1 VSLHSVAPI
10 DVFHCGYPRTVG
22 AYAVSTEDGPA
33 LVDCGPAVTIDAL
46 RAGLADNGL
55 SVTDLRHLLVTHVHL
70 DHAGAAG
77 ALVREN
83 PALQVH
89 VAESAI
95 VHLAYPVAL
104 EHSARRIYRERF
116 DELWGELV
124 PVPEKN
130 LHAVGGEVAGI
141 ECFATPG
148 HASHH
153 VSYLAPD
160 GTLYAGDVAGVRI
173 LPGAY
178 VSPPTPP
185 PDIDLA
191 AWFNSI
197 EEIERRRPRRLALTH
212 FGVADDPA
220 EHLTRL
226 WQRLVT
232 WSELVRSGADEADFV
247 AVIGAEIAQH
257 PEQQDYHKVLGL
269 VELYRGLKLYIDRS
283 AAGSLAS

>member
-1 VSLHSVAPI
+1 M
-10 DVFHCGYPRTVG
+10 
-22 AYAVSTEDGPA
+22 STADGPA

-46 RAGLADNGL
+46 RAGLAERGL
-55 SVTDLRHLLVTHVHL
+55 SVADVRHLLVTHVHL

-77 ALVREN
+77 VLVREN

-89 VAESAI
+89 VAQSAI

-104 EHSARRIYRERF
+104 EQSARRIYRERF

-124 PVPEKN
+124 PVPERN
-130 LHAVGGEVAGI
+130 LNPVAGDVAGI

-153 VSYLAPD
+153 FSYLAPD

-173 LPGAY
+173 LPGEY

-191 AWFNSI
+191 AWFRSI

-212 FGVADDPA
+212 FGVAEDPA

-226 WQRLVT
+226 WQRLVA
-232 WSELVRSGADEADFV
+232 WSELIRGGADEPSFV
-247 AVIGAEIAQH
+247 STIRAELARH
-257 PEQQDYHKVLGL
+257 PEQEDYHKVLG
-269 VELYRGLKLYIDRS
+269 VAELYRGLKLYADRHP
-283 AAGSLAS
+283 AG